1 MAGSVL
7 EFTDANWK
15 SEVLESP
22 VPVLVDFW
30 AAWCG
35 PCKALG
41 PTIIKLAD
49 EYEGKAK
56 VGKVDTDKFQDLA
69 VQYGVSAIP
78 TVLVFQNGELKDRF
92 QGVNSQANYQ
102 GALAKLGV

>member
-41 PTIIKLAD
+41 PTITKLAE
-49 EYEGKAK
+49 EYEGRVK
-56 VGKVDTDKFQDLA
+56 VGKVDTDKYQDLA
-69 VQYGVSAIP
+69 AQYGVSAIP
-78 TVLVFQNGELKDRF
+78 TVLVFQNGDTKDRF